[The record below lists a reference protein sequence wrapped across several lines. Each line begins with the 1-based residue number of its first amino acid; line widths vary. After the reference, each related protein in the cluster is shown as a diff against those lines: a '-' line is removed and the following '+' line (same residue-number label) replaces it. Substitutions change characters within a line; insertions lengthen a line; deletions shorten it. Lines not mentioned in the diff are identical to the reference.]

1 MLCPMVIVLNF
12 WETIRLYPQHLYHFI
27 FHQQS
32 ITVRLPS
39 YPCQYLLLSIFLT
52 LAVLVGVKW
61 DIILICIHLFYFY
74 LFRATSTA
82 YGGSQSR
89 GPIRAVTTSLCHS
102 HSNAR
107 SEPRLQTTPQLTA
120 MPAP

>member
-32 ITVRLPS
+32 ITVLLPS

-61 DIILICIHLFYFY
+61 DIILICIHLMTNAIEHLSI
-74 LFRATSTA
+74 LFVGHLSIF
-82 YGGSQSR
+82 R
-89 GPIRAVTTSLCHS
+89 GKSI
-102 HSNAR
+102 
-107 SEPRLQTTPQLTA
+107 
-120 MPAP
+120 